1 MENSRG
7 INKKLKTITWPI
19 FVESLLFS
27 LLGGL
32 DTIMLGKYSD
42 LAVASVGIANQLIW
56 MVNLM
61 FGIITAG
68 TAILLAQYLGAKT
81 DEEEIVKLCGVSIGV
96 NLIIGIIISIL
107 VFLVSSKLFV
117 FLKASPEL
125 IPIGKSYMKIV
136 GGTIFLQ
143 AILMTFTAILR
154 SYSLTKICM
163 SVTLVMN
170 ITNVIFN
177 YIFIFGNFGMPELGV
192 SGAALGTVISKI
204 IALVILFYKVY
215 KVILYKFNLN
225 LFKPFPK
232 DQLINILKVGV
243 PSAAEQ
249 ISYNL
254 SQLAITSFVNMI
266 SIESMSA
273 KSYLT
278 TIVSFAFIFSVALG
292 QGASIL
298 IGQFVGNRENDK
310 AYNLCAYCIKIS
322 IVVSIIISLGIILF
336 RNGIMSLITNNQS
349 IINIAC
355 NVLLIEILLEPGKAI
370 NIVGINGLRATG
382 DVKFPVYIG
391 VISMWI
397 FGVGM
402 SYILGIKMGLGLIGI
417 WIGFA
422 LDEWVRAILVLIRWK
437 SRAWEGKSFALST
450 LE

>member
-81 DEEEIVKLCGVSIGV
+81 DEEGIVKLCGVSIGV

>member
-1 MENSRG
+1 MENSRD

-397 FGVGM
+397 FGVGI

>member
-215 KVILYKFNLN
+215 RVILHKFNLN

>member
-1 MENSRG
+1 
-7 INKKLKTITWPI
+7 
-19 FVESLLFS
+19 
-27 LLGGL
+27 
-32 DTIMLGKYSD
+32 
-42 LAVASVGIANQLIW
+42 
-56 MVNLM
+56 
-61 FGIITAG
+61 
-68 TAILLAQYLGAKT
+68 
-81 DEEEIVKLCGVSIGV
+81 
-96 NLIIGIIISIL
+96 
-107 VFLVSSKLFV
+107 
-117 FLKASPEL
+117 
-125 IPIGKSYMKIV
+125 
-136 GGTIFLQ
+136 
-143 AILMTFTAILR
+143 
-154 SYSLTKICM
+154 
-163 SVTLVMN
+163 
-170 ITNVIFN
+170 
-177 YIFIFGNFGMPELGV
+177 
-192 SGAALGTVISKI
+192 
-204 IALVILFYKVY
+204 
-215 KVILYKFNLN
+215 
-225 LFKPFPK
+225 
-232 DQLINILKVGV
+232 
-243 PSAAEQ
+243 
-249 ISYNL
+249 
-254 SQLAITSFVNMI
+254 
-266 SIESMSA
+266 MSA

>member
-397 FGVGM
+397 FGVGI

>member
-215 KVILYKFNLN
+215 RVILHKFNLN

-232 DQLINILKVGV
+232 DQLVNILKVGV

>member
-1 MENSRG
+1 MESSRG
-7 INKKLKTITWPI
+7 INKKLKSITWPI

-96 NLIIGIIISIL
+96 NLIIGIVISVV
-107 VFLVSSKLFV
+107 VFLISSQLFI
-117 FLKASPEL
+117 FLKAAPEL
-125 IPIGKSYMKIV
+125 VPIGKSYMKIV
-136 GGTIFLQ
+136 GGTIFIQ

-163 SVTLVMN
+163 SVTFIMN

-177 YIFIFGNFGMPELGV
+177 YTFIFGNFGMPELGV
-192 SGAALGTVISKI
+192 TGAALGTVISKI
-204 IALVILFYKVY
+204 IALVILAHRVY
-215 KVILYKFNLN
+215 KVILHKFNIT

-232 DQLINILKVGV
+232 EQLINILKVGV

-278 TIVSFAFIFSVALG
+278 TIVSFAFIFAVSLG

-310 AYNLCAYCIKIS
+310 AYNLCVYCIKAS
-322 IVVSIIISLGIILF
+322 VVVSLIISLGIVLF
-336 RNGIMSLITNNQS
+336 RYGIMSMITNNKS

-370 NIVGINGLRATG
+370 NIVGINSLRATG

-391 VISMWI
+391 IFSMWT
-397 FGVGM
+397 FGVGIA
-402 SYILGIKMGLGLIGI
+402 YILGIKMGLGLIGI
-417 WIGFA
+417 WLGFA
-422 LDEWVRAILVLIRWK
+422 LDEWFRAILVLIRWK
-437 SRAWEGKSFALST
+437 SRAWEGKSFALSA

>member
-215 KVILYKFNLN
+215 KFILYKFNLN